1 MKKITLFFMSM
12 FFVLGTT
19 MAKDEESAEFALQ
32 YMTPQDGAKVT
43 SVYNVILGFSKD
55 VTVTLP
61 EEGIDIV
68 NNETKDVVK
77 ITRIYSDE
85 WSPKNQVQFLFEQE
99 MAEGKEGKEEL
110 RDKIIETP
118 GTYSYTIPAGVIK
131 SVDGEEF
138 PETTFT
144 FSIVGTFSLTGYSPR
159 ETTSLEKIELTFDKE
174 ITEVKMPNGGLVV
187 TDFYWSQFFN
197 IKNEVTI
204 SDDKKT
210 VTLEL
215 ETPITTPGQYF
226 MDLYQG
232 VFISA
237 DAISNGASLS
247 FNIIDPTP
255 SYETNYKDGDKVK
268 ELGNIFEIT
277 FKNVKEVNLIEN
289 TFYLYLPGGGEAEG
303 TASLKD
309 NKITVTFDQEFTEE
323 GEYVFH
329 VPAGAFTMDGVA
341 NEESMVTITLKTAE
355 ITPLE
360 ILSVTPE
367 VGTVDQIE
375 KIVIQF
381 NQPIQLSFDENWQQI
396 SREIT
401 LTCGDQK
408 ITLTYAPDYSASTS
422 DKLTYLP
429 NAQWNGYDGYNTTP
443 ITADGTYTLDL
454 SSIVIDYGAE
464 EGIDEY
470 GYPATIWNA
479 KKYACEGT
487 YTWVI
492 GSGESAI
499 EAINAESG
507 KKAIYDI
514 LGRRI
519 DKVTGPGIY
528 IVNGKKVILK

>member
-12 FFVLGTT
+12 FFVLGTA
-19 MAKDEESAEFALQ
+19 MAKDEESAEFALK

-43 SVYNVILGFSKD
+43 SVYNVTLGFTKD
-55 VTVTLP
+55 VTVTFP
-61 EEGIDIV
+61 EGGIDVV

-77 ITRIYSDE
+77 ITRVYSDE
-85 WSPKNQVQFLFEQE
+85 WAPKSQVQFLFEQE
-99 MAEGKEGKEEL
+99 MVEGKEGKEEL

-131 SVDGEEF
+131 SIDGEEF

-174 ITEVKMPNGGLVV
+174 ITEVKMPNGGLTI
-187 TDFYWSQFFN
+187 TDFYWSQFFS

-247 FNIIDPTP
+247 FNVIDPTP

-268 ELGNIFEIT
+268 EIGDFEIT
-277 FKNVKEVNLIEN
+277 FKNVKEVKLL
-289 TFYLYLPGGGEAEG
+289 TDKFTLYLPGGGEAEG
-303 TASLKD
+303 TAALKD
-309 NKITVTFDQEFTEE
+309 NKIIVTYNQEFTEE
-323 GEYVFH
+323 GEYLFH
-329 VPAGAFTMDGVA
+329 IPAGSFTMDGAA
-341 NEESMVTITLKTAE
+341 NEESMITINLQIAE

-367 VGTVDQIE
+367 VGKVDQIE
-375 KIVIQF
+375 MVVIQF
-381 NQPIQLSFDENWQQI
+381 NQPVQLSFDENWQQI
-396 SREIT
+396 SQEIT
-401 LTCGDQK
+401 MTCGDQK
-408 ITLTYAPDYSASTS
+408 FTLTHNPDYTANAS
-422 DKLTYLP
+422 DKLKYLV
-429 NAQWNGYDGYNTTP
+429 NAQWTGTEYKSTP
-443 ITADGTYTLDL
+443 ITANGTYTLDL
-454 SSIVIDYGAE
+454 SSIVVDYAAE
-464 EGIDEY
+464 QGVDEW
-470 GYPATIWNA
+470 GDPTTIWNA
-479 KKYACEGT
+479 TNYTCEGT

-499 EAINAESG
+499 EAINAENG

-519 DKVTGPGIY
+519 EKVTSPGIY